1 MYYKKIRHLDK
12 NSPYFVCKLKLILGL
27 LMKNYKFLLLFLSLL
42 VLGAFV
48 ALKYIDMPAPHK
60 VQIKIL
66 DVNDNEVK

>member
-1 MYYKKIRHLDK
+1 
-12 NSPYFVCKLKLILGL
+12 
-27 LMKNYKFLLLFLSLL
+27 MKNYKLLLLFLLLL
-42 VLGAFV
+42 VIVAFI

>member
-1 MYYKKIRHLDK
+1 
-12 NSPYFVCKLKLILGL
+12 YFVCRLRLILGL
-27 LMKNYKFLLLFLSLL
+27 LMKNYRFLLLFLSLL

>member
-1 MYYKKIRHLDK
+1 MSYFRQKLAIFCLYVKI
-12 NSPYFVCKLKLILGL
+12 ILGL

-48 ALKYIDMPAPHK
+48 VLKYIDMPAPHK

>member
-1 MYYKKIRHLDK
+1 MSYFRQKLAIFCLYVKVKI
-12 NSPYFVCKLKLILGL
+12 GL

-42 VLGAFV
+42 VLGALV

>member
-1 MYYKKIRHLDK
+1 
-12 NSPYFVCKLKLILGL
+12 
-27 LMKNYKFLLLFLSLL
+27 MKNYKPLLLFLSLL

-48 ALKYIDMPAPHK
+48 ALKFIDMPAPHK

>member
-1 MYYKKIRHLDK
+1 
-12 NSPYFVCKLKLILGL
+12 
-27 LMKNYKFLLLFLSLL
+27 MKNYKLLLIFLSLL

-48 ALKYIDMPAPHK
+48 ALKIDMPAPQK